1 MLHALMF
8 VLDILT
14 VSVCFFCFF
23 SLNGVHAAV
32 VAVHWEAVEDRV
44 ALVVSVSDVAI
55 VAGMLEEL

>member
-1 MLHALMF
+1 M
-8 VLDILT
+8 
-14 VSVCFFCFF
+14 FFCFF